1 MRYQNLLLILFM
13 QVAPKSNLFTIS
25 SWNTKKIGFI
35 FILFLHLCS
44 CKTTER
50 NKSALNNTVYT
61 KPLADSTAPMMAAG
75 TDFFASGT
83 TPVPW
88 QLKMD
93 FDNRFSFSATNGEAM
108 SMPAVTPTKNGVSTF
123 SYQDRA
129 GEMKIV
135 FSETPCSGVAKAEQV
150 TVLVNT
156 VLYSGCGQYLF
167 DKKIN
172 GKWIMQTVNGTE
184 LNAKQFTKGLPVME
198 FNEDAETML
207 GTDGCNAISSTVK
220 FMGSR
225 MLFGNITTRGNLCN
239 GIVKDLLAKQVSSSL
254 VSYFFKGEL
263 LVLYLADDSNIIF
276 KRK

>member
-1 MRYQNLLLILFM
+1 M
-13 QVAPKSNLFTIS
+13 QVASKSNLFAITG
-25 SWNTKKIGFI
+25 WDTKKIGFI
-35 FILFLHLCS
+35 FILFLHLYS
-44 CKTTER
+44 CKTAGR
-50 NKSALNNTVYT
+50 NGSTLNNTVFT
-61 KPLADSTAPMMAAG
+61 KPLADSTAPMMAGG

-83 TPVPW
+83 TPVSW

-93 FDNRFSFSATNGEAM
+93 FDNRFSFSATNGESM
-108 SMPAVTPTKNGVSTF
+108 SMPAVTPSKNGNSTF
-123 SYQDRA
+123 NYQDRA

-172 GKWIMQTVNGTE
+172 GKWVMQTVNGTE

-198 FNEDAETML
+198 FNEVGENMI

-225 MLFGNITTRGNLCN
+225 MLFGNITTKGTLCN
-239 GIVKDLLAKQVSSSL
+239 GVVKDLLAKQVSSSL

-263 LVLYLADDSNIIF
+263 LVLYLADDSNISF